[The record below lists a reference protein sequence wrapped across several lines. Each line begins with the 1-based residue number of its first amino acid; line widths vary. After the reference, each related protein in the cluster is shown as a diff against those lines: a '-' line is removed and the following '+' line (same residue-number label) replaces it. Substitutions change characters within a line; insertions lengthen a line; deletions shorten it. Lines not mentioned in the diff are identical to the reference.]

1 MKNKIAIYNPNNHKS
16 YLVKLNDNELPV
28 IADSVKLNDIY
39 GVIFTPSEYTLN
51 TKERKVE
58 VKRNEAEYKDGNSK
72 LFNTLFTV
80 RIGRIVYFI
89 KVEIYSGINAVKKDV
104 KYYNEHKDQLIKS
117 IENEAKLA
125 FRANTVEY

>member
-1 MKNKIAIYNPNNHKS
+1 MKNKIAIYNPNTHRN

-58 VKRNEAEYKDGNSK
+58 VKRNEAEYKDGNAK

-80 RIGRIVYFI
+80 RIGQIVYLI
-89 KVEIYSGINAVKKDV
+89 KVEIYSGIDAVKKDV
-104 KYYNEHKDQLIKS
+104 KYYNEHKDELIKS
-117 IENEAKLA
+117 VEREAKLA